1 MAGAFV
7 VMYLTGVPAAGKSS
21 VSRALH
27 EVVAPLAVFEYGQ
40 RLTEYLARGRAGLTQ
55 TGIREQ
61 SARVVTPQDVAAVDR
76 QLIEFVETERERSHV
91 LIDSHPVTKERYG
104 FRVTAYSLEGIR
116 RLAPTMICMLYTP
129 PAVALE
135 RIGADPGGRPMI
147 SEFEAQFHTE
157 LQASVA
163 ATYAVGLGVPM
174 YLIDSSRPLAE
185 VASELARRFGAK
197 SHQSGAS

>member
-1 MAGAFV
+1 MAGAFE
-7 VMYLTGVPAAGKSS
+7 VMYLTGAPAAGKSS
-21 VSRALH
+21 VSRVLQ
-27 EVVAPLAVFEYGQ
+27 ELVAPLAVFEYGQ
-40 RLTEYLARGRAGLTQ
+40 RLTEYLARERAGLTQ
-55 TGIREQ
+55 TSIREQ

-76 QLIEFVETERERSHV
+76 QLTEFVDSERERSHV

-116 RLAPTMICMLYTP
+116 RLAPTMVCMLYTP

-135 RIGADPGGRPMI
+135 RIGAAPDGRPMI

-174 YLIDSSRPLAE
+174 YLIDSSRSLAE
-185 VASELARRFGAK
+185 VAGELARRFGAGP
-197 SHQSGAS
+197 SRPGAS